1 MTGDWSIDKH
11 TVALISIIGSSLDV
25 LGALYLAYDL
35 LGGEHGPLRTL
46 TRAVTY
52 GALFGTGYGLAL
64 GPVFGVVTGI
74 AHGITLGW
82 EYARAS
88 RNEPSPGLW
97 WDAFMSAIRGAGFGL
112 GASFLFGP
120 RFGIAFAVLSTIGQT
135 AAYRFG
141 IRPSADYRPAS
152 RPRLSLFLLLAAANR
167 TVGYAIT
174 GYLSSLVAQQREH
187 AIAVGL
193 KTGLAIGVVTAI
205 AGCFTPF
212 VEWTAD
218 RVPEK
223 RMGVFGIA
231 MILTGF
237 ALQSTQYWVA
247 LLDVKVR

>member
-1 MTGDWSIDKH
+1 MTIDKH
-11 TVALISIIGSSLDV
+11 TIALISIIGNSLDV

-64 GPVFGVVTGI
+64 GPVFGLMTGI

-88 RNEPSPGLW
+88 RNEPRPGVLV
-97 WDAFMSAIRGAGFGL
+97 DATMSAIRGCGFGL
-112 GASFLFGP
+112 GASFLFGT
-120 RFGIAFAVLSTIGQT
+120 RFGIAFAVLSTVGQT
-135 AAYRFG
+135 IAYRVG
-141 IRPSADYRPAS
+141 IRPSADYKPAA
-152 RPRLSLFLLLAAANR
+152 RLRLSRFLLLAAANR

-174 GYLSSLVAQQREH
+174 GYLSSVVARQWEH

-193 KTGLAIGVVTAI
+193 KTGLVIGVVTAI
-205 AGCFTPF
+205 AGLFTPF

-223 RMGVFGIA
+223 RMGVFGIGL
-231 MILTGF
+231 MLTGF
-237 ALQSTQYWVA
+237 SLQSIQYWVA
-247 LLDVKVR
+247 LLDVTVR